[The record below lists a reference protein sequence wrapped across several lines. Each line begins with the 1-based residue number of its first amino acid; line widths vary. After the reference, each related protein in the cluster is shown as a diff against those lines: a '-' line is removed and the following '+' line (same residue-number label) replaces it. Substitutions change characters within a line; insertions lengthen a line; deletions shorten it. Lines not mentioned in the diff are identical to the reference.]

1 MFDMS
6 MTPEMGQRV
15 TPALLNLAHLLSLPS
30 MALEQAVRQELEE
43 NPALE
48 EVEAEDTPCPRC
60 GRPLI
65 EGLCMRCDLQPSS
78 DDLPSSTST
87 VDESVDPLLFV
98 AAPRSLSEAL
108 LADLYASLPSE
119 DHPIALAVVGS
130 LDDQGFLS
138 DDPADIAASLGVL
151 LSRVEDVLAR
161 LRELGPPGIA
171 TRDSRTCMLAQLEDL
186 ATQGLSNLHAVAIVD
201 RHLEDLGARRYRQIA
216 RALHISAEE
225 VAEARSFI
233 TSNLWPYPAQAAN
246 PDARAASRT
255 RYRTPDIAI
264 TEAEGAFVVE
274 VLNSQRR
281 ALRLNPLY
289 QELSSRAAALDD
301 SERAHVQEFIS
312 RARVFLANLRQRE
325 STLKRIG
332 EVIVVRQDEFLRYG
346 VRHLHPMTRAEI
358 AAELGVH
365 ESTVSRATSDK
376 TALLPAGGLLAISE
390 FFVAARSV
398 QDVLRELIARED
410 KATPLSDQS
419 LAEQLATLGHPIARR
434 TVAKYR
440 DLMKIPPAQLRG
452 A

>member
-1 MFDMS
+1 
-6 MTPEMGQRV
+6 
-15 TPALLNLAHLLSLPS
+15 
-30 MALEQAVRQELEE
+30 
-43 NPALE
+43 
-48 EVEAEDTPCPRC
+48 
-60 GRPLI
+60 
-65 EGLCMRCDLQPSS
+65 
-78 DDLPSSTST
+78 
-87 VDESVDPLLFV
+87 V
-98 AAPRSLSEAL
+98 AAPLSLSEAL
-108 LADLYASLPSE
+108 LADLYASLPNE
-119 DHPIALAVVGS
+119 EHAIALAIVGS
-130 LDDQGFLS
+130 LDDQGFLC
-138 DDPADIAASLGVL
+138 DDPADIAASLGVSL
-151 LSRVEDVLAR
+151 GRVEAVLAR

-171 TRDSRTCMLAQLEDL
+171 ARDSRSCMLAQLEDL
-186 ATQGLSNLHAVAIVD
+186 ASQGMANLHAAAIVD

-225 VAEARSFI
+225 VAEARAFI
-233 TSNLWPYPAQAAN
+233 TANLWPYPAQAAN

-264 TEAEGAFVVE
+264 NQAEGAFVVE

-289 QELSSRAAALDD
+289 QELSSRAAALDE

-332 EVIVVRQDEFLRYG
+332 EVIVERQDEFLRYG
-346 VRHLHPMTRAEI
+346 VRYLRPMTRAEI
-358 AAELGVH
+358 AGELSVH

-376 TALLPAGGLLAISE
+376 TALLPGGGLLPISE
-390 FFVAARSV
+390 FFVAARNV
-398 QDVLRELIARED
+398 QDILRELIALED
-410 KATPLSDQS
+410 KTTPLSDQS
-419 LAEQLATLGHPIARR
+419 LAERLATLGHPIARR

>member
-1 MFDMS
+1 MFEMSMSPDMS
-6 MTPEMGQRV
+6 QRV

-30 MALEQAVRQELEE
+30 MDLQQAVRHELEE

-48 EVEAEDTPCPRC
+48 EVETEEATCPRC

-65 EGLCMRCDLQPSS
+65 EGLCLRCDIPNS
-78 DDLPSSTST
+78 DDDGPGGSLSA
-87 VDESVDPLLFV
+87 DESADPLLFV

-108 LADLYASLPSE
+108 LDDLYASLPTGE
-119 DHPIALAVVGS
+119 HPIALALVGS

-138 DDPADIAASLGVL
+138 DTPEDIAATLGIDVD
-151 LSRVEDVLAR
+151 RVLAVLER

-171 TRDSRTCMLAQLEDL
+171 TRDSRECMLAQLDDL
-186 ATQGLSNLHAVAIVD
+186 AGQTDISPHVRPIIAE
-201 RHLEDLGARRYRQIA
+201 HLDDLGARRYRQIA
-216 RALHISAEE
+216 RALGISADE
-225 VAEARSFI
+225 VAVARAFI
-233 TSNLWPYPAQAAN
+233 AENLWPYPAQAAD
-246 PDARAASRT
+246 PEVRPSART

-264 TEAEGAFVVE
+264 SQVEGSFVVE

-289 QELSSRAAALDD
+289 QELASRAASLEDT
-301 SERAHVQEFIS
+301 ERAHVQEFIA

-332 EVIVVRQDEFLRYG
+332 EVIVTRQDAFLRHG
-346 VRHLHPMTRAEI
+346 VRHLQPMTRAEI
-358 AAELGVH
+358 ANELGVH

-376 TALLPAGGLLAISE
+376 TAQLPDGNLLPISE
-390 FFVAARSV
+390 FFVSARSV
-398 QDVLRELIARED
+398 QDVLRELISAED
-410 KATPLSDQS
+410 KARPLSDQALS
-419 LAEQLATLGHPIARR
+419 EQLADLGYPIARR

-440 DLMKIPPAQLRG
+440 DLMHIPAAQLRG